1 MSEVFNIAIDLSEL
15 KQALKISEEIKN
27 NLSIPKNHDADF
39 INNIKNSNKSL
50 KEQSNLLKG
59 NLKTISLIKMIS
71 KGMIGAGAILGGLAT
86 AGIMAGVNA
95 MKGATNLNRT
105 AENIGI
111 SLGDAY
117 ALDFASQMGGL
128 EKNALL
134 STTENVSNTLTDIT
148 KYGRLAQLG
157 FGSAGIDELKNKNP
171 IQATFDIVDALG
183 KSDLPTYLKE
193 EIANDIGIPFRNF
206 KSILRDGTDEL
217 RNYFEEGT
225 KIYGDNYKN
234 LKKGD
239 QALIRFGTEIK
250 QLSMRLG
257 VQIAPSMIKA
267 LKTLMPY
274 IEQASD
280 KFANFIGDFTKKDAN
295 GVSDFDRV
303 LSLATTTLKGFN
315 EVIQAI
321 IDFWN
326 GGKAVWTDINNSFS
340 DYTTELSDAYK
351 EGGLGG
357 FFKTFLGID
366 GKDRTLTVG
375 GGNAQKQDII
385 QDGKKVNDVVI
396 TKHGE
401 VIQTSPE
408 DYLFATKTPNAL
420 SNSASVN
427 NNYTIN
433 INAVVR
439 NDNDIQSIKNK
450 LNNLIKSINCGRA

>member
-1 MSEVFNIAIDLSEL
+1 M
-15 KQALKISEEIKN
+15 
-27 NLSIPKNHDADF
+27 
-39 INNIKNSNKSL
+39 
-50 KEQSNLLKG
+50 
-59 NLKTISLIKMIS
+59 
-71 KGMIGAGAILGGLAT
+71 
-86 AGIMAGVNA
+86 
-95 MKGATNLNRT
+95 
-105 AENIGI
+105 
-111 SLGDAY
+111 GDAY
-117 ALDFASQMGGL
+117 ALDFASEMGGL

-148 KYGRLAQLG
+148 KFGRLAQLG
-157 FGSAGIDELKNKNP
+157 FGSEGIDELKNKNP
-171 IQATFDIVDALG
+171 IQATFDIIDALG

-193 EIANDIGIPFRNF
+193 EIANDIGIPFKNF

-217 RNYFEEGT
+217 RDYFDEGT

-250 QLSMRLG
+250 QLSMKLG
-257 VQIAPSMIKA
+257 VQIAPSLIKA

-274 IEQASD
+274 IEEASD

-315 EVIQAI
+315 DTIQAI

-340 DYTTELSDAYK
+340 NYTTELSEAYK

-366 GKDRTLTVG
+366 GKARTLTVG
-375 GGNAQKQDII
+375 GGDSQKQDVIK
-385 QDGKKVNDVVI
+385 DGKKVNDVVI
-396 TKHGE
+396 TKNGE

-450 LNNLIKSINCGRA
+450 LNNLIKNINCGRA